1 MTTPLAHILPAAR
14 HVGIDDVPW
23 VQNPRIDSQMRIL
36 QADAEQGLY
45 VIHGIMPAGLD
56 VPTHRHR
63 GIVHGFT
70 LSGAWTYREYDFVNR
85 AGSYLFE
92 PTGSV
97 HTLHVL
103 DEGPSETLFVIY
115 GDTEYLD
122 ADGVVTSVS
131 NARVM
136 LDAYYE
142 ACEHMGIPRPNGI
155 LV

>member
-1 MTTPLAHILPAAR
+1 MPLAPIFPTAR
-14 HVGIDDVPW
+14 HVAMDDVPW
-23 VQNPRIDSQMRIL
+23 VQNPRVDSRMRIL
-36 QADAEQGLY
+36 QADLDDNFY
-45 VIHGIMPAGLD
+45 VIHGIMPSGLD

-92 PTGSV
+92 PADSV

-103 DEGPSETLFVIY
+103 EGPSETLFVIY

-122 ADGVVTSVS
+122 ADGVITSVS

-136 LDAYYE
+136 LDSYYE
-142 ACEHMGIPRPNGI
+142 ACERAGIPRPNGI
-155 LV
+155 LL